1 MKIKSIKYRI
11 PGISDFLLESL
22 SDTATINLLN
32 QLYYLTEMYVDV
44 IVENT
49 IANFEDLI
57 LKDTTR
63 VSFIPEFE
71 TSISNNLTKYEFLIS
86 NKKAR
91 IDFSN
96 MVDLKGV
103 NENLGIMLLK
113 MKSENFYEQTVAQ
126 MVFNVMDYL

>member
-1 MKIKSIKYRI
+1 MKITSIKYRI

-32 QLYYLTEMYVDV
+32 QLYYPTEMYVDV
-44 IVENT
+44 IVENAIT
-49 IANFEDLI
+49 DFVDLI
-57 LKDTTR
+57 LKDTAR

-71 TSISNNLTKYEFLIS
+71 TSISNDLTKYEFLIS
-86 NKKAR
+86 NRKAR

-113 MKSENFYEQTVAQ
+113 MKSENFYERTVAQ